1 MARIPSEDIKA
12 AGLTQSV
19 DPSKIK
25 NFRTRDAIQFALAGE
40 WNEAIFANREILNH
54 FPEDLETLNRLG
66 KAHLELGKYSE
77 ARGSFEKV
85 LSLSRHNRIA
95 KRNLERISYLEA
107 KPNGSHAVRKATPR
121 LFLEDSGKSGI
132 TILRNQAA
140 RSVLAKVAAGDPVNI
155 KLYHNTLMVQ
165 DTDSDILGYVEPKLG
180 SRLAR
185 FIQQG
190 NVYGGIVLSVSH
202 DKISVIIRETY
213 QHPTLSG
220 VSSFPT
226 AVRDQYR
233 SSFRDAILR
242 YDIES
247 ESEEDDEE
255 EPIAMWTEDGDEAT
269 TTLPSRSSR
278 SRARLDDETDDD
290 E

>member
-1 MARIPSEDIKA
+1 M
-12 AGLTQSV
+12 
-19 DPSKIK
+19 
-25 NFRTRDAIQFALAGE
+25 DA
-40 WNEAIFANREILNH
+40 
-54 FPEDLETLNRLG
+54 
-66 KAHLELGKYSE
+66 
-77 ARGSFEKV
+77 
-85 LSLSRHNRIA
+85 
-95 KRNLERISYLEA
+95 
-107 KPNGSHAVRKATPR
+107 
-121 LFLEDSGKSGI
+121 
-132 TILRNQAA
+132 
-140 RSVLAKVAAGDPVNI
+140 
-155 KLYHNTLMVQ
+155 
-165 DTDSDILGYVEPKLG
+165 DSDILGYVEPKLG